1 MAHIAEL
8 TYLSFS
14 FFKKQA
20 SPVQSN
26 QSLSSS
32 FDSSDSQDTLIIEE
46 RSSSKGMR
54 LDDGAKRWA
63 ISYYLCIWGTVKL
76 INLLKNTTLI

>member
-8 TYLSFS
+8 TYLSCS

-26 QSLSSS
+26 
-32 FDSSDSQDTLIIEE
+32 DSQDTLIIEE

-76 INLLKNTTLI
+76 INLLNTTLI